1 LPVTFPY
8 QINLKGAGQH
18 DQKPGLVPIPL
29 NREAN
34 MTEIQPDGYLALPKS
49 RAGAGVLV
57 LHAWWGL
64 NAFFQDLCKR
74 LAREGLV
81 AFAPDLYHGHVA
93 TTIEDAKRLRSKLNK
108 QQVGT
113 DIAAAMG
120 YLQGLDAVTH
130 SGLGVIGFSLGAY
143 HALGLSID
151 RPDVIRAVVAFYGT
165 CTGDYAQSQAT
176 YLCHFAETDEW
187 VAASGIKKMDRALRA
202 ARRPAT
208 FYTYAGTG
216 HWFFEKD
223 RADAYNPKAARLAWQ
238 RTVTFLRDTLVA
250 PAAPGDSVVD
260 D

>member
-1 LPVTFPY
+1 
-8 QINLKGAGQH
+8 
-18 DQKPGLVPIPL
+18 
-29 NREAN
+29 

-93 TTIEDAKRLRSKLNK
+93 ATIKDAQRLRSRLSKR
-108 QQVGT
+108 QVET
-113 DIAAAMG
+113 DVAAAIE
-120 YLQGLDAVTH
+120 YLQGLDAVTRPR
-130 SGLGVIGFSLGAY
+130 LGAIGFSLGAY
-143 HALGLSID
+143 HALGMSID

-165 CTGDYAQSQAT
+165 RTGDYARSQAA

-187 VAASGIKKMDRALRA
+187 VTASGIKKLDRALRVA
-202 ARRPAT
+202 NRPAT
-208 FYTYAGTG
+208 FYTYASTG

-223 RADAYNPKAARLAWQ
+223 RANAYNPNAARLAWR
-238 RTVTFLRDTLVA
+238 RTAIFLRDMLTA
-250 PAAPGDSVVD
+250 SAAPGDSVHAD
-260 D
+260 

>member
-1 LPVTFPY
+1 
-8 QINLKGAGQH
+8 
-18 DQKPGLVPIPL
+18 
-29 NREAN
+29 
-34 MTEIQPDGYLALPKS
+34 MTETQPDGYLALPKS

-113 DIAAAMG
+113 DIAAAIE
-120 YLQGLDAVTH
+120 YLQGLDAVTNP
-130 SGLGVIGFSLGAY
+130 GLGVIGFSLGAY
-143 HALGLSID
+143 YALGLSID

-165 CTGDYAQSQAT
+165 RTGDYAQSQAA

-187 VAASGIKKMDRALRA
+187 VAASGIKKLDRALRVA
-202 ARRPAT
+202 HRPAT

-223 RADAYNPKAARLAWQ
+223 RADVYNPKAARLAWR
-238 RTVTFLRDTLVA
+238 RTVTFLRDTLA
-250 PAAPGDSVVD
+250 E
-260 D
+260 